1 MACLHTVGV
10 RYVIASDGGRVMSR
24 QVDGR
29 RGSRRS
35 SLLARGRTAKALGLP
50 PTQREAKMRQKRSKA
65 VAAECGDAV
74 AINPRERYVKR
85 QCAAERHESD
95 AFPPWDMYAA
105 LSQVEVEAAAALSL
119 LKPTP
124 PVINN
129 FVATAQC
136 MNCVPDMQR
145 LAWFVAG
152 MRSHGDLA
160 HPVTASLHCVGSTFA
175 MQPLTGIMN
184 VMGNRSPSAA
194 AISCWEYIE
203 LVARHLRVPLALS
216 ELDIYNMQ
224 ATWNIGGSID
234 MSALHRAIPN
244 SVYNPDL
251 ISHMSVII
259 KEPRVTALVYPSGAV
274 VVNGCRARDD
284 HMRVFRDFGKFLA
297 RFVRATHP
305 DGDQGRG
312 VRLQSN
318 GLMALRPTLWNTGNE
333 DGEDEDDCARAV
345 SH

>member
-1 MACLHTVGV
+1 MAHEAGAQ
-10 RYVIASDGGRVMSR
+10 RGR
-24 QVDGR
+24 R
-29 RGSRRS
+29 RGSSRAS
-35 SLLARGRTAKALGLP
+35 STPGAPA
-50 PTQREAKMRQKRSKA
+50 TQRETKLRQKRANA

-74 AINPRERYVKR
+74 EINPRERYVKR

-95 AFPPWDMYAA
+95 AFPPWDLYAA
-105 LSQVEVEAAAALSL
+105 LHPVAAEAAAALSTL
-119 LKPTP
+119 RPTP
-124 PVINN
+124 PKINN

-145 LAWFVAG
+145 LAWFLAG
-152 MRSHGDLA
+152 LRSHGDFA

-194 AISCWEYIE
+194 AISCWQYIE

-234 MSALHRAIPN
+234 MHALHRAIPN

-284 HMRVFRDFGKFLA
+284 HMRVFRDFGLFLS
-297 RFVRATHP
+297 RFVRAGHP
-305 DGDQGRG
+305 RAGVSRG
-312 VRLQSN
+312 MRLQSN
-318 GLMALRPTLWNTGNE
+318 GLMALRPTLWNTSNGDDSDADN
-333 DGEDEDDCARAV
+333 DDDEDNGVARACEGPV
-345 SH
+345 Q